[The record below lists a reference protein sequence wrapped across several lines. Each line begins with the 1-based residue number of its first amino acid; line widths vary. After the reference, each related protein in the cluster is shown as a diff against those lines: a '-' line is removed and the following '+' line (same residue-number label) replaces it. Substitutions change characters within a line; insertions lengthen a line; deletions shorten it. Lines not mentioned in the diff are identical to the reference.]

1 MNCQDITT
9 ILDDH
14 AAKELTA
21 AQRNLVDEHLASCS
35 NCRHAWT
42 AQEALI
48 SQPMPDTPSDL
59 VENMLRLFP
68 HTVEIPSHGF
78 PALWLSRPRV
88 AWGMMAA
95 LIVVGVAVTLVYS
108 GGAEQTVTPALSTG
122 QMAETLA
129 PKDALVDP
137 VVVLPGGVR
146 ISVQLIDSELNAED
160 LIATQAD
167 IARVVAIELEALL
180 SREEQESIETA
191 PTTSP
196 AAYAL
201 YLRALEM
208 LSGSE
213 LRTALASLDRAIAL
227 DPSFANAYALKA
239 TYYANK
245 LASGS
250 AGEDS
255 NTMERLALENA
266 ERALALSPDAAF
278 AHLALGQLHQLNGR
292 LEDARVFYGKAI
304 ELDPSLAETVEA
316 RFGRP

>member
-21 AQRNLVDEHLASCS
+21 AQRHRLDEHLVSCPS
-35 NCRHAWT
+35 CQHAWT

-48 SQPMPDTPSDL
+48 SQPMPETPSDL

-68 HTVEIPSHGF
+68 HTVETPPHGF
-78 PALWLSRPRV
+78 PALWPGRPRF
-88 AWGMMAA
+88 AWGMAA
-95 LIVVGVAVTLVYS
+95 LIVVGVAVILVFS
-108 GGAEQTVTPALSTG
+108 GGSEQTVTPALSTG

-129 PKDALVDP
+129 PEDALVDP
-137 VVVLPGGVR
+137 VVVLPGGVS
-146 ISVQLIDSELNAED
+146 INVQLIDSELNAED
-160 LIATQAD
+160 LSEIQAD
-167 IARVVAIELEALL
+167 IARAIANALEAEFSL
-180 SREEQESIETA
+180 EEQESIERA

-213 LRTALASLDRAIAL
+213 PRTALASLDRAIAL

-239 TYYANK
+239 TYYANE

-266 ERALALSPDAAF
+266 ERALALAPDAAF